1 MDIEVVRS
9 ILKNLDQDAYH
20 QAAKLRNVNDD
31 VWPPQLED
39 AFIEGTYSPPNFISN
54 KFWQLTA
61 LCVAVYVFAT
71 VGQKK
76 YQMEERY
83 SGGTSV
89 ELIGRNDIIS
99 RYIFMKTGQYRA
111 RKQVS
116 SHIQVWAHCKKPPS
130 SRDMPPAEFEKFK
143 DMFRQHYSR
152 ASTDSGQC
160 RRRIRRVAS
169 TGNVTL
175 IKKAVS
181 RNALGIHSDPPHGA
195 SDRKRNSPWLP
206 DNSAKRYRRVISELP
221 SLVSSSEHSDSIS
234 ELSATLDSSTQC
246 LWPAAFESDAPT
258 TLNFLPPQPLLPL
271 APTSLPQSAEFPVY
285 PAAPVPQFDPA
296 ATSCM
301 HSAYD
306 FGSTTPIDP
315 SVAAF
320 TAATFSA
327 MAGLDSGCVTPA
339 LGSSV
344 DYMADSAALFSL
356 PTKDS
361 CAATDAISAFASAV
375 GVAGPEYLPQHP
387 ELPVVTSAELYMSP
401 SALHPWCQPA
411 AVGSDM
417 ANSNQL
423 ATNLDA
429 VLTTDIASPN
439 AVSESKALT
448 ATAKQATV
456 DNLKNA
462 HNTVNASL
470 TSSNSVDSWLEI
482 INSTTE
488 ALKSAPEDGIS
499 GPSFD
504 WHSALS
510 QYLQS
515 IG

>member
-1 MDIEVVRS
+1 MSGKLMDIEIVRS
-9 ILKNLDQDAYH
+9 ILKDLDQDAYH
-20 QAAKLRNVNDD
+20 RAAKLKLANDD

-39 AFIEGTYSPPNFISN
+39 AFIE
-54 KFWQLTA
+54 
-61 LCVAVYVFAT
+61 AVYVFAS

-83 SGGTSV
+83 SGGSSV

-152 ASTDSGQC
+152 VSTDSGQC

-169 TGNVTL
+169 TGNVAL
-175 IKKAVS
+175 IKRAVS
-181 RNALGIHSDPPHGA
+181 RNALGIHSDPPHGV

-206 DNSAKRYRRVISELP
+206 DNSTKRYRRVISELP

-234 ELSATLDSSTQC
+234 EMSVTLDSSTQC
-246 LWPAAFESDAPT
+246 LWSAAFASDAPA
-258 TLNFLPPQPLLPL
+258 TLNFLPPPPLLLPL
-271 APTSLPQSAEFPVY
+271 APTSLPQSADFSVY
-285 PAAPVPQFDPA
+285 PAAPVPHFDPA
-296 ATSCM
+296 AADNSM

-306 FGSTTPIDP
+306 VGGTTPIDP

-339 LGSSV
+339 LGSSA

-361 CAATDAISAFASAV
+361 CTAADAISAFASAV
-375 GVAGPEYLPQHP
+375 GVAGPEYMPQHP
-387 ELPVVTSAELYMSP
+387 ELPVATSAELYMSP

-411 AVGSDM
+411 AGTNT
-417 ANSNQL
+417 ANPSQL
-423 ATNLDA
+423 ATSLDA
-429 VLTTDIASPN
+429 
-439 AVSESKALT
+439 ALT
-448 ATAKQATV
+448 ANIASADAASEPKALAAATKLTTA
-456 DNLKNA
+456 DNPKDA

-470 TSSNSVDSWLEI
+470 TSSNSVDGWLEI

-488 ALKSAPEDGIS
+488 ALNAPEDRVG